1 MPPTTNRD
9 NLCRAYAAAC
19 VKEGLCLHVREHR
32 LAKAFKRV
40 LSLKDHVPWKA
51 ATRFIT
57 DIENLKWYLRPK
69 RERNEAAKMLSAV
82 SSICTPLS
90 FCAAL
95 RCSPVRPYP
104 SSAALRGRTR
114 HDRR

>member
-69 RERNEAAKMLSAV
+69 RERNETAKMLSAV
-82 SSICTPLS
+82 STHV
-90 FCAAL
+90 A
-95 RCSPVRPYP
+95 
-104 SSAALRGRTR
+104 
-114 HDRR
+114 